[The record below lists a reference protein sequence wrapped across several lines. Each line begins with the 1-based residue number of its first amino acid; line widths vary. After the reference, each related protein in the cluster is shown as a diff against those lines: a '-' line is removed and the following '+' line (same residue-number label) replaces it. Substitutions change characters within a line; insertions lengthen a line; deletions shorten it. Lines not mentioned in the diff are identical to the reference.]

1 MLVNREDDNPK
12 HVQLSPRLK
21 YGVGCCHGLRRQDDS
36 S

>member
-1 MLVNREDDNPK
+1 MLVDRKNHNPQ

-21 YGVGCCHGLRRQDDS
+21 YGVRGRHGLRRQDDS